1 MNSDNVSSGVSLKC
15 LIRPCKKRML
25 EHLVEENRII
35 MVYVSFLVRKMNQDV
50 MFLSEGNNF
59 LQFYET
65 YFASL
70 DYIKYRNHVI
80 RLRHP
85 SD

>member
-1 MNSDNVSSGVSLKC
+1 MNSNNVSSEVSLKR
-15 LIRPCKKRML
+15 LITPYKKRML
-25 EHLVEENRII
+25 EHLVEENRIY

-50 MFLSEGNNF
+50 MFLDKRNNF

-70 DYIKYRNHVI
+70 DIISLFQTSVSHNYEI
-80 RLRHP
+80 
-85 SD
+85 